1 MALDPNAPGAPS
13 DRPHRPAPGAPLL
26 LLAVAHAAGAALAVR
41 FPAVALWLIP
51 LAPALFF
58 PAAWRASR
66 PRPLAAIG
74 WLGLACGLSLWR
86 LHAPA
91 GTLPEHHMERPRE
104 WLELEAT
111 VLGAPY
117 RDLRLDGSAT
127 PWKAPLEIVAMRR
140 LPEWQPASGRC
151 LAWWPEDAEEP
162 TLRPGDR
169 IQIAGVLRLAEG
181 ASTGL
186 QRSRYR
192 LDVGETEAR
201 VLASAPAAPLARVVE
216 AFRQRSLRSLRL
228 GLDEHPRERSIILA
242 LLFGVRSDM
251 DPALDNLFSVT
262 GTLHLFS
269 ISGLHVAMVAAILVF
284 GLRRGGIRRDRWIL
298 WQFPALLIFV
308 LATGAKAS
316 AIRALMMAAL
326 YWGAPLVRRRPDG
339 ASALA
344 AALILVLLL
353 APAQVFDIGCQFS
366 FLVVAGMIGLSP
378 LFAAPFRAWGA
389 PDPWAP
395 PGAPDLRTRVAHAVS
410 RFGTGSVAPSFA
422 AWTAGTPLTAWYF
435 NLFSPVGLVA
445 NLVVIPAGFLI
456 VLLGALSLLLGPLLP
471 AAAATVNVANAWVVA
486 GLLHIID
493 LFSRIPAGWQYV
505 MTPALIF
512 VVVAYILMA
521 WIALAGRPTRAWTAA
536 CAGCTLAFAIQMTGE
551 LRFRGVD
558 LLEAD
563 EGQAALVQAPGFAA
577 LIDAGP
583 RSETIQILQSLRRE
597 GVDRLDCLV
606 LTHASAAH
614 IGGGDMILRQLRPR
628 SIWVPAVLPAR
639 APSLD
644 ALLKL
649 AVELGLPVHRLGAGD
664 AGDWPGGLH
673 WRVLHPDASA
683 KPPRRASDGSLV
695 LHLSLGVRAVLIAG
709 GAGEAAEAAVVAAG
723 RNAACDVLV
732 AGNDDR
738 SGACSA
744 ALLDFSRPRQAV
756 LSGGAHLAAFGRGDD
771 VRGRVL
777 ERGIELLDLTLHGP
791 VRVDLTTGRAA
802 YVLPAK
808 P

>member
-1 MALDPNAPGAPS
+1 MAPEPHAPGAPD
-13 DRPHRPAPGAPLL
+13 DRPLHPALGAPLL
-26 LLAVAHAAGAALAVR
+26 LLAAAHAAGAALAVLH
-41 FPAVALWLIP
+41 PSAALWLIP
-51 LAPALFF
+51 LAPALFL
-58 PAAWRASR
+58 PAAWRDGR
-66 PRPLAAIG
+66 PRALAVLG

-86 LHAPA
+86 LHAPP
-91 GTLPEHHMERPRE
+91 GSLPEHHMERPRE

-117 RDLRLDGSAT
+117 RDLRLDGSST
-127 PWKAPLEIVAMRR
+127 PWKAPLDIAAMRR
-140 LPEWQPASGRC
+140 LPEWQPSSGRC
-151 LAWWPEDAEEP
+151 LAWWPEDSEEP
-162 TLRPGDR
+162 ALRPGDR
-169 IQIAGVLRLAEG
+169 VHISGVLRLADG

-192 LDVGETEAR
+192 LDVGEAEPR
-201 VLASAPAAPLARVVE
+201 VLESSRAAPLARVVE
-216 AFRQRSLRSLRL
+216 TFRDSSLRSLRL
-228 GLDEHPRERSIILA
+228 GLDDHPRERSIILA

-284 GLRRGGIRRDRWIL
+284 GLRRGGVRRDRWIL

-316 AIRALMMAAL
+316 ALRALMMAAL

-344 AALILVLLL
+344 AALILVLFLS
-353 APAQVFDIGCQFS
+353 PAQVLDIGCQFS
-366 FLVVAGMIGLSP
+366 FLVVAGMIGLAP

-395 PGAPDLRTRVAHAVS
+395 PGPPDLRARVTRALG
-410 RFGTGSVAPSFA
+410 RFGTGSIAPSVA

-445 NLVVIPAGFLI
+445 NLVVIPAGFII
-456 VLLGALSLLLGPLLP
+456 VLLGAASLLLGPLLP
-471 AAAATVNVANAWVVA
+471 AAAVWVNVANAWAVA

-493 LFSRIPAGWQYV
+493 LFSRLPAGWQYV
-505 MTPALIF
+505 MTPPLVF
-512 VVVAYILMA
+512 VVASYVLMT
-521 WIALAGRPTRAWTAA
+521 WIARAGRPTRAWTAA
-536 CAGCTLAFAIQMTGE
+536 CAGCAIAFTVHLTGA

-563 EGQAALVQAPGFAA
+563 EGQAALVQSPGFAA

-583 RSETIQILQSLRRE
+583 RSEVIQTLQSLRRE
-597 GVDRLDCLV
+597 GIDRLDALV
-606 LTHASAAH
+606 LTHAAAAH

-644 ALLKL
+644 ALLQL
-649 AVELGLPVHRLGAGD
+649 AGELGIPVRRLGAGES
-664 AGDWPGGLH
+664 GDWPGGLH
-673 WRVLHPDASA
+673 WRVLHPEASA

-695 LHLSLGVRAVLIAG
+695 LHLSLGVHAVLVAG
-709 GAGEAAEAAVVAAG
+709 GAGETAEAAVVAAG

-738 SGACSA
+738 FGACST
-744 ALLDFSRPRQAV
+744 ALLDFTRPRQVV

-771 VRGRVL
+771 IRGRVL

-791 VRVDLTTGRAA
+791 VRIDLTTGRAA
-802 YVLPAK
+802 YVLPE
-808 P
+808 PE